1 MHAGPDPIG
10 GSSTTLG
17 MAMHMGPGPGR
28 AQDGEIPCRVYH
40 GPAFRLV
47 VDLADPEHVHFVIAG
62 GNGGRADSPFSTNQY
77 PHWLAGEYLT
87 VSYLREEL
95 TEHTIWKLDNHG

>member
-1 MHAGPDPIG
+1 MGCQHARRCRQQ
-10 GSSTTLG
+10 SRNE
-17 MAMHMGPGPGR
+17 HGPGR
-28 AQDGEIPCRVYH
+28 PNPPLDEKLVRGKPGKE
-40 GPAFRLV
+40 FR
-47 VDLADPEHVHFVIAG
+47 H
-62 GNGGRADSPFSTNQY
+62 